1 MLCKSDIS
9 STRCRS
15 THSTEWCIWKQ
26 FSFVLFLHCWCRLSC
41 QLSPPYGLH
50 VLSPSASS
58 RSRSALRQLVWQE
71 LNEMLYLNKISRYL
85 GFQGVYNAFVT
96 KALHSRFF
104 FHFTCEWC
112 VEIHWFRW
120 RVKPSPNR
128 HLSSFFLSFLSKDG
142 LMFPIC
148 GKGNSIFPLSLFLTL
163 VALPPSESGSI
174 LLFRSH
180 SAAEKKPGRCD
191 KSGLTL
197 KSPPPSKKKKKTHKG
212 FPLDRFL
219 TQWLSLN
226 PKLGRFSFFLSL
238 SLATAGF
245 SKHRESERESAK
257 KHFISDPIISSA

>member
-1 MLCKSDIS
+1 MDYMCCLPLHLREAGARFGSLYGRNLM
-9 STRCRS
+9 RCYTLIRFHAIWGFRVS
-15 THSTEWCIWKQ
+15 IMPSWQRHST
-26 FSFVLFLHCWCRLSC
+26 V
-41 QLSPPYGLH
+41 
-50 VLSPSASS
+50 V
-58 RSRSALRQLVWQE
+58 
-71 LNEMLYLNKISRYL
+71 
-85 GFQGVYNAFVT
+85 
-96 KALHSRFF
+96 FF

-245 SKHRESERESAK
+245 QSTGRASERALKSTLSL
-257 KHFISDPIISSA
+257 IQ